1 MEGEKGE
8 DRIEKR
14 KGRKEREKD
23 CKGEGNVLECGRDE
37 NQG

>member
-23 CKGEGNVLECGRDE
+23 CKGEGWRVMF
-37 NQG
+37 